1 MLPMAASLESRS
13 SRLCFFNFSALPFFD
28 FGDGTDE
35 FSKSSSELESDSSCC
50 DLCFFRAERL
60 FGAPSELESESSCS
74 DFRFLCDE
82 RVSVVRTG
90 EPLSFGVL

>member
-13 SRLCFFNFSALPFFD
+13 SRLSFCTFRALPFFD